1 MKHYMV
7 FMLVL
12 VTTACATAPLTP
24 TGARVEIATEARK
37 AQCTSLGI
45 VTDSEMMSITMGA
58 DAESAMNKV
67 RNSVA
72 AKGGNAMF
80 IISTTSTKDGTAVTA
95 EALQCPPR

>member
-1 MKHYMV
+1 MKHYLV
-7 FMLVL
+7 FILVL
-12 VTTACATAPLTP
+12 GLTACATAPLTP
-24 TGARVEIATEARK
+24 AGARIEIATEARK

-45 VTDSEMMSITMGA
+45 VSDSEMWASSMGA

-80 IISTTSTKDGTAVTA
+80 IISTTSTHDGTGVTA
-95 EALQCPPR
+95 EALQCPPK